1 MSGCNAVA
9 TDYPS
14 LAITSWILMK
24 NLLRMHRIQEYYFTV
39 ESKNI
44 PERCNRSFSLFT
56 SCLIDLVYIIARKRM
71 QILQGGVGVATKFV
85 RRQFALCNRRGKNYS
100 TRNVKRNVFASELT
114 AKQSKCQRH
123 THNLFTT
130 THAQLRITEIKLL
143 LRSPADLRLKWMYTR
158 SI

>member
-1 MSGCNAVA
+1 
-9 TDYPS
+9 
-14 LAITSWILMK
+14 MK

-100 TRNVKRNVFASELT
+100 TRNVKRNVFASE
-114 AKQSKCQRH
+114 
-123 THNLFTT
+123 
-130 THAQLRITEIKLL
+130 HARWTKGPTI
-143 LRSPADLRLKWMYTR
+143 
-158 SI
+158 